1 MGQVSFSLLRW
12 LQFFFCFVLLVF
24 FFFCRREV
32 SSAGF
37 PEYQEFQFLF
47 VEFLTPSF
55 LALEFRQAGK
65 YITGIFK
72 IILLPAPPKR
82 QAAAGMTRLRL
93 RLSRR
98 AALKSL
104 IRKDYSSSFSFLFF
118 FLTTPRRKHRGF

>member
-24 FFFCRREV
+24 FFFYRREV

-37 PEYQEFQFLF
+37 PEYQEFQFLS

-104 IRKDYSSSFSFLFF
+104 IRKDYSSSFLFF